1 MGLTASF
8 TMGWLSDRLG
18 RAPLM
23 VGLAGVS
30 TLCSFSFGWT
40 IGLPVSIVILVGVVY
55 SFSGLGDSP
64 ILSAT
69 LTESVN
75 ASYMGAAFGLRSVL
89 GFGAGATSPIVLG
102 AVLDL
107 TTPGVTG
114 NGVFYNW
121 GWAFSVL
128 GIGGLG
134 AWLAAIYYGRMRKKL
149 LYVHSRNM

>member
-1 MGLTASF
+1 MGLIASF

-75 ASYMGAAFGLRSVL
+75 SSYMGAAFGLRSIL
-89 GFGAGATSPIVLG
+89 GFGAGAISPVVLG
-102 AVLDL
+102 AVLDF
-107 TTPGVTG
+107 TNPEVME

-121 GWAFSVL
+121 GLAFSVL

-134 AWLAAIYYGRMRKKL
+134 AWFAAIYYSRMRKNL
-149 LYVHSRNM
+149 LYSHSRNM